1 MRHIGSMPIDDNV
14 AFAENIP
21 PDYIRLGLKRYS
33 IKRQQWRDAMNK
45 RRTDKTTLDDLVE
58 SLEQHE
64 AERALESLRSGSQF
78 DAGIVE
84 GISTAIDKLD
94 SARTSAELQTVVQD
108 LTSVYGAFG
117 LEDETDAY
125 AKGIAAGTSHV
136 AGVVREELESIPE
149 HDF

>member
-1 MRHIGSMPIDDNV
+1 
-14 AFAENIP
+14 
-21 PDYIRLGLKRYS
+21 
-33 IKRQQWRDAMNK
+33 MNK